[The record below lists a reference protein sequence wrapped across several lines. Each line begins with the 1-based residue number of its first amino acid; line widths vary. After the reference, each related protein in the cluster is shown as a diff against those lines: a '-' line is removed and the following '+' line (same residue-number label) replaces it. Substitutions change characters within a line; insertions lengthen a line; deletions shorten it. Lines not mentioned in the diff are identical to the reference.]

1 MKSVL
6 SQQIKKEIH
15 NNQRCEI
22 IGDSVSGETSSH
34 SW

>member
-1 MKSVL
+1 MEVYFP
-6 SQQIKKEIH
+6 QQIKKEIH

-22 IGDSVSGETSSH
+22 IGDSVSGGTSSH